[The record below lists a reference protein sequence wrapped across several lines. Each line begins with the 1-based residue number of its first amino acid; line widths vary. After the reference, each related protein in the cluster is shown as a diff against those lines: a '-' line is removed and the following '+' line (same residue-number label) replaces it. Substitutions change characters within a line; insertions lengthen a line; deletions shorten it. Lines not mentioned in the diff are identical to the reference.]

1 MDLILKHFRDLELQ
15 ELYKLLQLREAVFIV
30 EQNCLYHDIDG
41 KDPYCYHLMAFE
53 NESLVS
59 LTRIVPPT
67 ISYERYSSIGRVVTH
82 KDYRRKGLSRKLM
95 ERSIDECERLF
106 PGYNI
111 KISAQTYLIPFYES
125 LQFEKT
131 GTEYLEDDM
140 PHQAMIRHLIQFG

>member
-1 MDLILKHFRDLELQ
+1 MDLILKHFSDLELL

-30 EQNCLYHDIDG
+30 EQNCLYQDIDD
-41 KDPYCYHLMAFE
+41 KDPYCYHLMAYE
-53 NESLVS
+53 NQTLIS

-67 ISYERYSSIGRVVTH
+67 ISYEGYCSIGRVVTH

-95 ERSIDECERLF
+95 ERSIKECERLF